1 MVDKILGGTD
11 PATDIL
17 FTLTEGIGKPLR
29 PVDNSSGGSQT
40 ITVQTE
46 TILIAVSTVTQQPG
60 ALNTPLQLTL
70 GGAQANAV
78 VDLSAAGAITFLEA
92 DEYQVYIRL
101 NIGRQGSGSTAVM
114 YSRALVN
121 GVQYGS
127 SVLSRID
134 SQNDVSPA
142 TFLFD
147 ITPNVNDVLTFEI
160 MRSTQGTSAGGVFI
174 GDPSLAGWALASS
187 VAVNISRNVA
197 IAS

>member
-46 TILIAVSTVTQQPG
+46 TILSAASTVTQQPG

-70 GGAQANAV
+70 GGAQANAI

-101 NIGRQGSGSTAVM
+101 NIGRQGSGSTAVV

-127 SVLSRID
+127 TVLSRID
-134 SQNDVSPA
+134 SENDVNPA

-147 ITPNVNDVLTFEI
+147 ITPNVNDVLTFQI
-160 MRSTQGTSAGGVFI
+160 MRSTQGTSAGGVFF
-174 GDPSLAGWALASS
+174 GNPSVAGWALASS